1 MSDKDVILN
10 NLHSIV
16 GEAEWDMVGRAM
28 KEEKDFM
35 TVTRELLLS
44 DKMTN
49 IIVTITIEMLL
60 TE

>member
-10 NLHSIV
+10 NLHSVV
-16 GEAEWDMVGRAM
+16 GEAEWDMVGRVM

-35 TVTRELLLS
+35 TVTKELLLS

-49 IIVTITIEMLL
+49 IIVTITIETLL